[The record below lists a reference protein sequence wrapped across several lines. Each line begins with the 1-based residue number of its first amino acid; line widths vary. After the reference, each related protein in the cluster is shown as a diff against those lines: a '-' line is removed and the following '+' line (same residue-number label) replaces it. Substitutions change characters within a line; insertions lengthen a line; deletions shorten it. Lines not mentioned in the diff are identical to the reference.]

1 MTRGCTSAAS
11 IMETDSSKWK
21 CFIPQNIFSVAQES
35 EEPGRECQ
43 ASFK

>member
-1 MTRGCTSAAS
+1 MTKGFTSVAA

-21 CFIPQNIFSVAQES
+21 YFIPKNIFSVAQES
-35 EEPGRECQ
+35 EELGRECQ